1 MKRPILVVHKESE
14 ENYLKP
20 SNLFYRSGHF
30 SLMCACFVVIIS
42 FLFFFFFF
50 FECCLLY
57 FLSPYSVVL
66 SFFLRVYLSCVRVF
80 FLTSN
85 VLFFGLLNMRCLNI
99 LYKRYEVFFLSR
111 NNRTQE
117 IQEKKRE
124 RERQR
129 KKKRKRCWVNN
140 DNIYNRTGRGLSK
153 QIIGR
158 RPVRKGENKQA
169 SARKNA
175 GRKRRERETER
186 EKMYIDSQK
195 SIRIIYREE

>member
-1 MKRPILVVHKESE
+1 MKKPILVVHKESE

-42 FLFFFFFF
+42 FFFFFF

-57 FLSPYSVVL
+57 SLSPYSVVL

-111 NNRTQE
+111 NNRTQK
-117 IQEKKRE
+117 IQKMGEREEKRE
-124 RERQR
+124 
-129 KKKRKRCWVNN
+129 RCWVNN
-140 DNIYNRTGRGLSK
+140 DNIYNRTEEAHRSK
-153 QIIGR
+153 LLVGGQ
-158 RPVRKGENKQA
+158 
-169 SARKNA
+169 
-175 GRKRRERETER
+175 
-186 EKMYIDSQK
+186 
-195 SIRIIYREE
+195 